1 MKKSIIALSLC
12 CITLFSLLMYQQ
24 LSAPVVTASENLTV
38 QQQTQEKQPLY
49 LVRVDND
56 MLAIYPYGSDA
67 ASEVTDI
74 RLSSLREYDQQL
86 MERGFPLY
94 SEEELASFLEDFGS

>member
-12 CITLFSLLMYQQ
+12 CVTLFALLMYRQF
-24 LSAPVVTASENLTV
+24 SAPAVTASEPLTAEE
-38 QQQTQEKQPLY
+38 QLEEQPLY
-49 LVRVDND
+49 LVRAVNGV
-56 MLAIYPYGSDA
+56 LAIYPYGSDT

-86 MERGFPLY
+86 MQRGFPLY
-94 SEEELASFLEDFGS
+94 SEQDLTMFLEDFGS